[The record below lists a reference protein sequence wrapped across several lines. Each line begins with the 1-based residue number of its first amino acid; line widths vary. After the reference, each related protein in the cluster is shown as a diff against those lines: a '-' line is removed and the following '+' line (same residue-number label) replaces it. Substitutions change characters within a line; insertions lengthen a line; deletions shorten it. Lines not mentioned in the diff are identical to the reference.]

1 MSPAKQLVSCSR
13 LRTRYAMW
21 AKMSEIAG
29 EVDGVQDS
37 IEETVLRPRRRE
49 EGVGRELQQWQ
60 HRADKG

>member
-1 MSPAKQLVSCSR
+1 
-13 LRTRYAMW
+13 MW